1 MKLIWVTFVLLFL
14 GSGRQEQTVEVYRV
28 EKDGVVEL
36 HARNKNIYPVTIE
49 LDAELNNMSSS
60 KRLPLSDVINGRS
73 EKLIAILSPV
83 RENEKWEFK
92 SSYKYYMGSI
102 FAKHNDSYEYRLPF
116 HVGDTHKVTQGYHGS
131 FSHVGRINYSLDFDL
146 DEGTE
151 VFAARSGVV
160 VEVVEN
166 FNSGGGSE
174 DYMHK
179 ANYITILHNDGTLAD
194 YSHLKL
200 NGAIVAVGQRVR
212 VGTLIGYS
220 GATGYATGPHLHFN
234 VKKANNDGGFITLP
248 VKFRTGEGVEMLQ
261 QGKSYKAI

>member
-1 MKLIWVTFVLLFL
+1 MKFIWVIIGFLFL

-28 EKDGVVEL
+28 ERNGVVEL

-49 LDAELNNMSSS
+49 LDSELNNMSSS
-60 KRLPLSDVINGRS
+60 KKLPLSDVIKGKS
-73 EKLIAILSPV
+73 EKMITILTPV
-83 RENEKWEFK
+83 REDEKWEFK

-116 HVGDTHKVTQGYHGS
+116 RVGATQKVTQGYHGS
-131 FSHVGRINYSLDFDL
+131 FSHVGRLNYSLDFDL
-146 DEGTE
+146 KEGTE
-151 VFAARSGVV
+151 VYAARSGVV
-160 VEVVEN
+160 VEVVEKYDE
-166 FNSGGGSE
+166 GGGDES
-174 DYMHK
+174 YMDK
-179 ANYITILHNDGTLAD
+179 SNFITILHNDGTMAD

-200 NGAIVAVGQRVR
+200 NGALVAVGQRIR

-248 VKFRTGEGVEMLQ
+248 VKFRTREGVEMLQ
-261 QGKSYKAI
+261 QGKSYVAI